1 MREFDGM
8 GLRICRFQGEVFEMS
23 RNLAAC
29 SSPVFLRR
37 FMNSAVAVR
46 IDKNGILFEAS
57 DKAAMIDE
65 IEREFGE
72 SSYGKIKYGEDEL
85 YWIGYIYRYWCYTR
99 EKSSKQVYRIVK
111 PAELRQLYFPYH
123 SLAPSQAIERILEA
137 KGWEE
142 DDYTAKGVD
151 IMRNVLHRRKLH
163 EQPPSC
169 NDSK

>member
-1 MREFDGM
+1 MTR
-8 GLRICRFQGEVFEMS
+8 L
-23 RNLAAC
+23 
-29 SSPVFLRR
+29 
-37 FMNSAVAVR
+37 
-46 IDKNGILFEAS
+46 
-57 DKAAMIDE
+57 
-65 IEREFGE
+65 REFGE
-72 SSYGKIKYGEDEL
+72 SSYGKIKYSEDEL

-137 KGWEE
+137 KGWKE

-151 IMRNVLHRRKLH
+151 IMRNMLHRRKLH
-163 EQPPSC
+163 EPPSC